1 MNKTYNISLEDVT
14 FEVVA
19 DVTIE
24 RHNDYYDVDLKYV
37 FHNEV
42 DILTDKQVYDLGFD
56 MTADEFDNLIEQIVF
71 EKEIRKCST
80 K

>member
-24 RHNDYYDVDLKYV
+24 RQNDYYDVDLKYV
-37 FHNEV
+37 FHNGV
-42 DILTDKQVYDLGFD
+42 DIIKDQQVNALGLDMSADK
-56 MTADEFDNLIEQIVF
+56 FDNLIEQIVF
-71 EKEIRKCST
+71 EKEISK
-80 K
+80 